1 MDRYTE
7 TFETWNKIALLYQ
20 DKFMNLTI
28 YNETY
33 DFICA
38 SIPKAGASILET
50 GCGPGNICQY
60 LLHKRPDYRITGIDI
75 APDMIALAKKNNPT
89 ASFEVMDSRE
99 ISKLNKRYDGIVCG
113 FCLPYLSPEDAKQ
126 FIKDCNTLLVDD
138 GFLYLSFVEGDP
150 NKSGFQV
157 GSTGDRSYFYFYRLE
172 DLINQLKDNGFVDL
186 QVLKVEYFRTT
197 ELKEVHT
204 ILTGLNGRAKKV

>member
-20 DKFMNLTI
+20 EKFMNLSI

-38 SIPKAGASILET
+38 SIPKAGASILEI

-60 LLHKRPDYRITGIDI
+60 LLNKRPDYCITGIDI
-75 APDMIALAKKNNPT
+75 APDMVALAKKNNPT

-99 ISKLNKRYDGIVCG
+99 ISKLNQRYDGIVCG
-113 FCLPYLSPEDAKQ
+113 FCLPYLSAEDAKQ
-126 FIKDCNTLLVDD
+126 FIQDCYTLLMDD
-138 GFLYLSFVEGDP
+138 GFMYLSFVEGDP

-157 GSTGDRSYFYFYRLE
+157 GSTGDRSYFYFYRLA

-186 QVLKVEYFRTT
+186 QEFKVEYFRTT
-197 ELKEVHT
+197 ELKEIHT
-204 ILTGLNGRAKKV
+204 ILNARKKLL